1 MSLVAYSGLP
11 AFEFLRHE
19 GCEIVTS
26 VDSALPTL
34 RIGLLNLM
42 PDAALQATERQFL
55 RLINAY
61 GQSANLYVFPFAV
74 KAGDRADIARAHINA
89 YYSDFAE
96 LQADGLD
103 ALIITGA
110 NPARTDITMEPFWQ
124 PMLDVIEWGREHVAS
139 TLCSCLATH
148 AVLHHYHGKKRREL
162 PQRQWGVYDH
172 EIFVPEHPLLA
183 GLSTPVSAPHSHR
196 FAVTREDMETAGLTV
211 LIDSAAAG
219 VYLAVGPD
227 ARRLVL
233 FQGHPEYDA
242 ISLLKEYK
250 REVQRFLTGNRQN
263 YPPFPEH
270 YFDAAAMRRLDTT
283 TEKNV
288 GSCHSDSGASMTTRY
303 SFPNIPCSQG
313 CQRQCRR
320 RIRIVSPSPE
330 KIWRRR
336 D

>member
-1 MSLVAYSGLP
+1 MSLVAHSSLP

-19 GCEIVTS
+19 GGEIVAS
-26 VDSALPTL
+26 ADSALPTL

-61 GQSANLYVFPFAV
+61 GRSANLYVFPFAV
-74 KAGDRADIARAHINA
+74 KAGDRADIARAHINS

-110 NPARTDITMEPFWQ
+110 NPDRTDITVEPFWQ
-124 PMLDVIEWGREHVAS
+124 PMLDVIDWGREHVAS

-172 EIFVPEHPLLA
+172 EILVPEHPLLI

-196 FAVTREDMETAGLTV
+196 FAITRDDMEAAGLTV
-211 LIDSAAAG
+211 LIDSADAG
-219 VYLAVGPD
+219 VHLAVGPD
-227 ARRLVL
+227 AQRLIL
-233 FQGHPEYDA
+233 FQGHSEYDA

-250 REVQRFLTGNRQN
+250 REVQRFLTGNRQS

-270 YFDAAAMRRLDTT
+270 YFDEAAMRRLDAFQRRV
-283 TEKNV
+283 TECDFEQSTLPTFPEAELSGRCTNTWGEAGRV
-288 GSCHSDSGASMTTRY
+288 IYRNWLGSLASDSA
-303 SFPNIPCSQG
+303 
-313 CQRQCRR
+313 
-320 RIRIVSPSPE
+320 
-330 KIWRRR
+330 
-336 D
+336 